1 MTERGR
7 RQSLPLFVSSYTI
20 ITNKI
25 LLLRKF
31 ITMKNRHHLLLSLL
45 LLWNVT
51 LGAQPLVNIHQSEQ
65 SDQIS
70 TIETDSIKIND
81 NNMLFM
87 HNGMISRTF
96 NLAEVDSLTF
106 SLPIQEPEETRFV
119 GGDISMLP
127 QYENHGNPYYDINGN
142 RVKPLEFFKELGW
155 NAMRVRLF
163 VEPNKASREDIGSG
177 VVQDLPYVIQLGKQ
191 IKAAGFKFML
201 DFHYSD
207 SWADPAKQTI
217 PDSWKWANANALND
231 TLYNY
236 TKRCLNAMKREG
248 LEPDFIQIGNEIS
261 YGMLWN
267 IGKCYP
273 SSDQNWNVF
282 AGFLNN
288 ASKACREIC
297 PKAKIIIHIERSGQ
311 PDVCY
316 NFYKRIQDHHVDY
329 DIIGLSYYPFWHN
342 DLSVLSNT
350 LNKLANGF
358 PDKPVQIVE
367 TAYYYQWYPND
378 GIDHDFRS
386 KWPATPEGQKRY
398 TEDLIKELKN
408 HHNVNALYWWFPE
421 ENGNGVIDNWINRG
435 LFDDNNGKALPA
447 IYELGKFK

>member
-1 MTERGR
+1 
-7 RQSLPLFVSSYTI
+7 
-20 ITNKI
+20 
-25 LLLRKF
+25 
-31 ITMKNRHHLLLSLL
+31 MKHNIRFLLLST
-45 LLWNVT
+45 LLWSTT
-51 LGAQPLVNIHQSEQ
+51 LYSASKTFIHTSDGREEIHSE
-65 SDQIS
+65 DI
-70 TIETDSIKIND
+70 DSIKTA
-81 NNMLFM
+81 NNELLF
-87 HNGMISRTF
+87 ISKDAPFKQIDISQIDSITF
-96 NLAEVDSLTF
+96 FTYADE
-106 SLPIQEPEETRFV
+106 QPEGKLV

-127 QYENHGNPYYDINGN
+127 RYEAKGNPYYDINGN
-142 RVKPLEFFKELGW
+142 RVEPLKFFRQLGW
-155 NAMRVRLF
+155 KAMRVRLF

-177 VVQDLPYVIQLGKQ
+177 VVQDLPYVIQLGKR
-191 IKAAGFKFML
+191 IKEAGFQFML

-217 PDSWKWANANALND
+217 PDSWKWANASALND

-236 TKRCLNAMKREG
+236 TKRCLNALKSSG
-248 LEPDFIQIGNEIS
+248 AEPDYIQIGNEIS

-273 SSDQNWNVF
+273 SSDQNWNTF
-282 AGFLNN
+282 AGFLSS
-288 ASKACREIC
+288 ASKACREVC

-342 DLSVLSNT
+342 DLNVLSNT
-350 LNKLANGF
+350 LNKLESGF
-358 PDKPVQIVE
+358 PNKPVQIVE

-378 GIDHDFRS
+378 GIDHDFRN
-386 KWPATPEGQKRY
+386 KWPATPEGQRKY
-398 TEDLIKELKN
+398 TEDLINELKKHN
-408 HHNVNALYWWFPE
+408 NVNALYWWFPE